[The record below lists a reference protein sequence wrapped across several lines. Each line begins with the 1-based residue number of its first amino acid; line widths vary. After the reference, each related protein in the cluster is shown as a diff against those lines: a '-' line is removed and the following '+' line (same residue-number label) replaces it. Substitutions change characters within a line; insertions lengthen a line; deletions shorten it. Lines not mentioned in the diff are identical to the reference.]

1 MNTMGNS
8 DDKIIPLPT
17 NILKALWNLLKATA
31 AEWSRDQAPRLGAA
45 LAYYAVFSLAPLLII
60 AVSIS
65 GFVFGHEAATGQIVG
80 QIQGLVGPDTAMAI
94 QTMIEKSNQP
104 AANILATLIGIV
116 ALLFGASGV
125 FGELQQSLNLI
136 WDIQPKPDRGV
147 LAAVKD
153 KFFSFSMVLGTG
165 FLLLVSLVISAV
177 LAALSNVVMGLMPG
191 LEVIAQ
197 VVNFLISMV
206 VITGLFA
213 LIFKYV
219 PDAKIAWTDVL
230 VGASVTALL
239 FTIGKALIGVYIG
252 YSSLSSTYG
261 AAASLTVI
269 LLWVYYSAQILFF
282 GAEFTQVYANTYGS
296 RIVSESTG
304 RRTQPSI
311 GPENVMEESE
321 ISAHPNRMKTIG

>member
-1 MNTMGNS
+1 MNTMGSSN
-8 DDKIIPLPT
+8 DKIIPPPT
-17 NILKALWNLLKATA
+17 NILKALWNLLKTTA

-45 LAYYAVFSLAPLLII
+45 LAYYAIFSLAPLLII

-80 QIQGLVGPDTAMAI
+80 QIQGLVGPNTAMAI

-116 ALLFGASGV
+116 VLLFGASGV
-125 FGELQQSLNLI
+125 FGELQQSLNHI

-177 LAALSNVVMGLMPG
+177 LASLSNVVMGLMPG

-206 VITGLFA
+206 VITGLFT

-219 PDAKIAWTDVL
+219 PDAKISWTDVW
-230 VGASVTALL
+230 VGAFVTSLL

-261 AAASLTVI
+261 AAASLAVI

-282 GAEFTQVYANTYGS
+282 GAEFTQVFANTYGS

-311 GPENVMEESE
+311 GPKNVMDEPE
-321 ISAHPNRMKTIG
+321 ISAQHK

>member
-1 MNTMGNS
+1 MNTMGSAN
-8 DDKIIPLPT
+8 DKTIPPPT
-17 NILKALWNLLKATA
+17 NILKAIWNLLKATA

-45 LAYYAVFSLAPLLII
+45 LAYYAIFSLAPLLVI

-65 GFVFGHEAATGQIVG
+65 GFVFGREAAAGQIVG

-104 AANILATLIGIV
+104 AANILATVIGIV

-136 WDIQPKPDRGV
+136 WDVQPKPDRGL

-153 KFFSFSMVLGTG
+153 KFFSFGMVLGTG

-177 LAALSNVVMGLMPG
+177 LAALSNVVMGLIPG

-239 FTIGKALIGVYIG
+239 FTIGQALIGVYIG

-261 AAASLTVI
+261 AAASLAVI
-269 LLWVYYSAQILFF
+269 LLWVYYSAQVLFF

-304 RRTQPSI
+304 RKTQPSI
-311 GPENVMEESE
+311 GPENVKEEPE
-321 ISAHPNRMKTIG
+321 ISAQ